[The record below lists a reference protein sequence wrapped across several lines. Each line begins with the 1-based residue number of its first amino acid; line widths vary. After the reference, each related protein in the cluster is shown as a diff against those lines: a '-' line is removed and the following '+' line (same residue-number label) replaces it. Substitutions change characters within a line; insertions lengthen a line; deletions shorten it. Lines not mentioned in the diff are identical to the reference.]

1 MKDYQMPFEKL
12 RVWQASREWI
22 KEVYALTGAFPDAE
36 RFGLTSQL
44 TRAAVSVA
52 ANLAEGSGRTS
63 AKDQAHFYQMA
74 YSSLMESACLLMLAC
89 DLHLISQD
97 QLTNQREQIAAL
109 ANQINALRKARL
121 SQPRQLFN
129 S

>member
-1 MKDYQMPFEKL
+1 MPFEKL